1 MNSFEKPIVDV
12 PFEGSPPTELVLDD
26 LIIGEGAECESGQI
40 ISVDYVGISWSTGIE
55 FDSSW
60 SRNEVFAFHLGGGQ
74 VISGWDEG
82 CKGMRVGGRR
92 KLVIPPAMGYGS
104 QGAGGVIAPN
114 ETLVFIVDLRSIC

>member
-60 SRNEVFAFHLGGGQ
+60 SRSEVLHSISEQDKLFQGGMKAAR
-74 VISGWDEG
+74 E
-82 CKGMRVGGRR
+82 
-92 KLVIPPAMGYGS
+92 
-104 QGAGGVIAPN
+104 
-114 ETLVFIVDLRSIC
+114 